1 MPAGIRNLAG
11 WWLLLPAAVIEFYA
25 RRYEFAGLGLPAAV
39 LVIAC
44 FAVLLAPQGRG
55 AFCVGLL
62 SLTGLV
68 LAVFHPLHLVHLALV
83 LLLLCAGLL
92 AAWVSRIL
100 MAVLLA
106 SFGFLLIVYYAVLI
120 IGRETWN
127 QVVSR
132 DLVLVYL
139 RQAPD
144 LVEALPIPQWLPYAA
159 AAALFLGLL
168 AAFAAVSRRI
178 AGEVQALG
186 RKMAVVSVLPAVLA
200 AGLWGDT
207 RDPLLTTL
215 FVKQDAPGSHDMP
228 FNLDER
234 ILARDRAVA
243 ASYPP
248 RAGTSRKTLVLITV
262 DGLRADQMGVYGHAR
277 DNTPFLSGLHKEGRL
292 TRFDNVF
299 AACTASLCGLLAIHN
314 ARFWHELGTVNFGLA
329 DALKRLGYHNQ
340 FLLSGD
346 HANYYGLRRY
356 YGHNIDDYRDA
367 SMAEGYVNDDSHV
380 VGWLQRI
387 APANGVPRF
396 VHVHLMSVH
405 ILGKRLPEY
414 RRWYDPANPAYA
426 DKYHDGILQADALI
440 AKVFAALRE
449 RGLLDDAVVAVTSDH
464 GEALG
469 GEERQFGHGGPPI
482 DAVVRVPLLIF
493 DSERFAYDKRPL
505 ASVTDVAPTLLDRIG
520 APIPEHWTGVSL
532 ARAGTRKYTLVQAQD
547 RYAVIGSF
555 GPDLY
560 KYHYRVSD
568 KAGELVRLGP
578 GGSESKPLP
587 PEAHAAVL
595 QDLRGELLARIR
607 QSP

>member
-1 MPAGIRNLAG
+1 MPDGIRILTG
-11 WWLLLPAAVIEFYA
+11 LWLLVPAAVIEFYA
-25 RRYEFAGLGLPAAV
+25 RRYEFAGLGFAAAL
-39 LVIAC
+39 LVAAS
-44 FAVLLAPQGRG
+44 FAVLLAPRARG
-55 AFCVGLL
+55 ALCAGLVC
-62 SLTGLV
+62 LTALV
-68 LAVFHPLHLVHLALV
+68 LAIFHPLQFVHLALA
-83 LLLLCAGLL
+83 LLPLCAALL
-92 AAWVSRIL
+92 AAWVSRLL
-100 MAVLLA
+100 MAFLLA
-106 SFGFLLIVYYAVLI
+106 LFGFLLIVYYAVLI
-120 IGRETWN
+120 VGRETWN

-139 RQAPD
+139 RQVPD
-144 LVEALPIPQWLPYAA
+144 LVEALPIPQWLPYTAVA
-159 AAALFLGLL
+159 VLFLGLL
-168 AAFAAVSRRI
+168 AAFLPVSRLI
-178 AGEVQALG
+178 ASEVKALG
-186 RKMAVVSVLPAVLA
+186 RKVAVVSVLPAVLA
-200 AGLWGDT
+200 AGYWGDT
-207 RDPLLTTL
+207 PDPLLTTL
-215 FVKQDAPGSHDMP
+215 FVRQDAPGSHDMP

-234 ILARDRAVA
+234 ILARDRAIA
-243 ASYPP
+243 ASYAPQ
-248 RAGTSRKTLVLITV
+248 AGTSRKTLVLITV

-277 DNTPFLSGLHKEGRL
+277 DNTPFLSGLQKEGRL

-299 AACTASLCGLLAIHN
+299 AACTTSLCGLLAIHN
-314 ARFWHELGTVNFGLA
+314 ARFWHELGTVNFSLA
-329 DALKRLGYHNQ
+329 DALKRAGYHNQ

-380 VGWLQRI
+380 VRWLERI

-440 AKVFAALRE
+440 AKIFAALRE
-449 RGLLDDAVVAVTSDH
+449 RGLLEDAVVAVTSDH

-469 GEERQFGHGGPPI
+469 EERQLGHGGPPI

-493 DSERFAYDKRPL
+493 DSEGFPYDKRPL
-505 ASVTDVAPTLLDRIG
+505 ASVTDLAPTLLDRIG

-532 ARAGTRKYTLVQAQD
+532 ARAGTRKYTLMQAQD

-555 GPDLY
+555 GPELY

-568 KAGELVRLGP
+568 RAGELVRLGP
-578 GGSESKPLP
+578 GGAESKPLP

-595 QDLRGELLARIR
+595 QDLRAELFARIK